1 MDYKSPNTNEKYFH
15 QLIDKDVCKL
25 MNVCNR
31 QMCNPTCYKLDVDVS
46 KKICKFCFP
55 QTLINKT
62 HGLLPTLDYYILK
75 EQKNV

>member
-1 MDYKSPNTNEKYFH
+1 MHYKTPGTNEKDFH

-31 QMCNPTCYKLDVDVS
+31 QMCNPTCYKSDVDVS
-46 KKICKFCFP
+46 KKNCKFGFL

-62 HGLLPTLDYYILK
+62 HGLLLTLDYYILTK
-75 EQKNV
+75 QKNV